1 MVGHHTVGRTPDI
14 SVYLDFSWYD
24 TLWYYDEDANFPQEH
39 RKLVKWLGVADRV
52 GQVLCYYILNERTRD
67 IIRSTLQQF
76 ETNKVKVRIKNL
88 DISIQER
95 IDNVDLADISI
106 ELQDEYEILETLEP
120 VAHRGTQ

>member
-1 MVGHHTVGRTPDI
+1 
-14 SVYLDFSWYD
+14 
-24 TLWYYDEDANFPQEH
+24 
-39 RKLVKWLGVADRV
+39 VKWLGVADRV

-76 ETNKVKVRIKNL
+76 ETNKVKVWIKNL

-95 IDNVDLADISI
+95 IDNVDLADIPI

-120 VAHRGTQ
+120 VAHKPDNDDIGDEAYDSLLSVEVMLPLDGLLQPARVTGR